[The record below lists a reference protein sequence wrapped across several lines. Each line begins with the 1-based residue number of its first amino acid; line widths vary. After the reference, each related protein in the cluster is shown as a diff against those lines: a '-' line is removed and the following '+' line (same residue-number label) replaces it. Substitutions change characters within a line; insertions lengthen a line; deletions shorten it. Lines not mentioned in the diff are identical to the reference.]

1 MMKQDVKQRAEQE
14 LRKSLDAAYAGVT
27 DDEELKEI
35 LIRDICAELEDIAKV
50 HGEAGLRWLAESIEV
65 ENEWLR
71 ELLAMAERKRRERQ

>member
-1 MMKQDVKQRAEQE
+1 MPIRERAEQE